1 MSSKKKRK
9 RMHARVSKVMPSMHG
24 DGKESAQIDIHEAD
38 PLYREVRVE
47 NELTDEDGK
56 KTRLKPGQE
65 VEVVI
70 EAREDATTPSLVDG
84 RGRAGAQGRHKH
96 EE

>member
-1 MSSKKKRK
+1 MSSKKKRR
-9 RMHARVSKVMPSMHG
+9 RMHAKVTKVMPSMNG

-47 NELTDEDGK
+47 NEMTDEEGK
-56 KTRLKPGQE
+56 KTRLKPGEE

-70 EAREDATTPSLVDG
+70 EAPADSTATSSRDG
-84 RGRAGAQGRHKH
+84 QGRSVSRARSKRS
-96 EE
+96 E

>member
-56 KTRLKPGQE
+56 KTRLKPGEE

-70 EAREDATTPSLVDG
+70 EAREDATAASSPDG
-84 RGRAGAQGRHKH
+84 RDRSASRVRKH
-96 EE
+96 AP